1 MKSLQVILLSFL
13 LFSGC
18 LSPLTAQDVSK
29 TKLAFGVRLGANFDN
44 LYFHNYHMDY
54 WVLRSTPDIFI
65 AYKNHEFQIGPAHA
79 HFIDNPGWFSAKK
92 FNSNSMGFSFGYR
105 YYPNEIAKRLRMFA
119 EIRAS
124 RFLVKSTASSHM
136 GLNYSSQE
144 DVVWSGYTSLGV
156 DYKIY
161 QGFHAFTGAGIGIS
175 SKFHNFVENFYPHV
189 MVGIDYRFSVNRKK

>member
-1 MKSLQVILLSFL
+1 MKSLQIILLSFL
-13 LFSGC
+13 LLSGSF
-18 LSPLTAQDVSK
+18 SPLQAQDVSK
-29 TKLAFGVRLGANFDN
+29 SKLAFGIRLGANFDN
-44 LYFHNYHMDY
+44 LLFHDYDIRY
-54 WVLRSTPDIFI
+54 WVLRSTPDVFI

-79 HFIDNPGWFSAKK
+79 HLMNNPGWLASTKL
-92 FNSNSMGFSFGYR
+92 NSNAMGFNFGYR
-105 YYPNEIAKRLRMFA
+105 YYPIKIAKQLRMFT

-156 DYKIY
+156 DYRIY
-161 QGFHAFTGAGIGIS
+161 QRFHAFTGAGIGIS

-189 MVGIDYRFSVNRKK
+189 MVGIDYRFNLNRK